1 MSVLQKLTKKPPR
14 PPPVENPA
22 RSVVASGG
30 VDGFPARTAAACRQR
45 GAAAPSK
52 VLVAR
57 VCVHVD
63 RSLPHPV
70 LPQASANALPPIGL
84 NATLGPTRFP
94 AQTRLG
100 TTTAQPVQ
108 TAANHGAARPF
119 LHEPSARARI
129 SLRASRPST
138 FTATAAFSELQPLV
152 HTRAHTPG
160 ALVLRRISPLLQLGR
175 QHADES
181 ISTAAA
187 LIRRGCE
194 LRVPQD
200 RLDCD
205 GAPCAG
211 AVPGPL

>member
-30 VDGFPARTAAACRQR
+30 ADGFPARTAAACRQR

-57 VCVHVD
+57 VCVHVG

-108 TAANHGAARPF
+108 TAANHGAASTF
-119 LHEPSARARI
+119 LARAFGTRAYLAPCFA
-129 SLRASRPST
+129 SVHVHCDGGVFRATAPRAHSRAHARRASP
-138 FTATAAFSELQPLV
+138 P
-152 HTRAHTPG
+152 AH
-160 ALVLRRISPLLQLGR
+160 
-175 QHADES
+175 
-181 ISTAAA
+181 
-187 LIRRGCE
+187 
-194 LRVPQD
+194 
-200 RLDCD
+200 
-205 GAPCAG
+205 
-211 AVPGPL
+211 